1 MKEVVLQEIF
11 GERRKRV
18 KAHELRHQ
26 NARVESLLRLKFEF
40 VDAEDLWCGPVD
52 DIIRLQGYKFIEM
65 KTLVVLE
72 QLRINTKRSLFG
84 VF

>member
-1 MKEVVLQEIF
+1 
-11 GERRKRV
+11 
-18 KAHELRHQ
+18 
-26 NARVESLLRLKFEF
+26 LKFEF